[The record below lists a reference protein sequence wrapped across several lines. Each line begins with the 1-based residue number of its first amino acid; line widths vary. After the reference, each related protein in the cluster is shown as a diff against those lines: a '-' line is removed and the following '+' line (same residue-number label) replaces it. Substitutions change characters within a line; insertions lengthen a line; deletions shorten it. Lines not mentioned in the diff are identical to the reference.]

1 MRCGVK
7 YAKNNK
13 NKTSFLTIMVDIS
26 NKLSSIIQTFR
37 MHLIKLLP
45 VTILLTLYK
54 KIPILALLK
63 TIP

>member
-7 YAKNNK
+7 YVKNNK
-13 NKTSFLTIMVDIS
+13 NNTSFLTIMVDTS

-45 VTILLTLYK
+45 ATILVYK

-63 TIP
+63 IIP